1 MMSDRIDFASNGH
14 VDTEVQASAGKS
26 EGRAKGKAPAKGPG
40 KPKAPRK
47 PARPTQGRDRKA
59 RSQVMAWAHRY
70 TGAAIVLSAGLN
82 ALAACR
88 HSAGEGLLTQGAAGV
103 VSGVIPVLVCG
114 LAQLAGWLV
123 RSRQRRLAYA
133 AGGVGVGM
141 LLLSVLHVSEAI
153 ALLTG
158 QHMVLAGLLAV
169 GIDCGLVVSEL
180 AAIMVAEGE

>member
-1 MMSDRIDFASNGH
+1 MSDRIDFASNGH
-14 VDTEVQASAGKS
+14 ADTEVQAPASKS
-26 EGRAKGKAPAKGPG
+26 KGKGKAPAKGPG
-40 KPKAPRK
+40 KPQAPRK

-59 RSQVMAWAHRY
+59 RGQVTAWAHRY

-88 HSAGEGLLTQGAAGV
+88 HSAGEGLATQGAAGV
-103 VSGVIPVLVCG
+103 VSGVIPVLVWG

-180 AAIMVAEGE
+180 AAIMVAEDE

>member
-1 MMSDRIDFASNGH
+1 MSDRIDFTSNGH
-14 VDTEVQASAGKS
+14 VDTGTQAPAGKS
-26 EGRAKGKAPAKGPG
+26 KAKGKSKAPARGPSESQ
-40 KPKAPRK
+40 AARK

-59 RSQVMAWAHRY
+59 RGQVTAWAHRY

-88 HSAGEGLLTQGAAGV
+88 HSAGEGLATQGAAGV
-103 VSGVIPVLVCG
+103 VSGVIPVLVWG

>member
-1 MMSDRIDFASNGH
+1 MMSNRIDFASNGH
-14 VDTEVQASAGKS
+14 VDTEAQAPAD
-26 EGRAKGKAPAKGPG
+26 KGKGRGKGPS
-40 KPKAPRK
+40 KPQAPRK

-59 RSQVMAWAHRY
+59 RGQVTAWAHRY

-82 ALAACR
+82 ALAA
-88 HSAGEGLLTQGAAGV
+88 
-103 VSGVIPVLVCG
+103 
-114 LAQLAGWLV
+114 
-123 RSRQRRLAYA
+123 

-153 ALLTG
+153 VLLTG

>member
-1 MMSDRIDFASNGH
+1 MMNDRIDFSGNGH
-14 VDTEVQASAGKS
+14 AGTGTQAPAGKGK
-26 EGRAKGKAPAKGPG
+26 GRAKGKAPAKGPS
-40 KPKAPRK
+40 KPQAARK
-47 PARPTQGRDRKA
+47 PAKPTHGRDCKA
-59 RSQVMAWAHRY
+59 RSQVTAWAHRY

-88 HSAGEGLLTQGAAGV
+88 HSAGEGLLTQGAAAV
-103 VSGVIPVLVCG
+103 VSGVIPVLVWG

-123 RSRQRRLAYA
+123 RSRQRRLAYG

-180 AAIMVAEGE
+180 AAIMVAEDE